1 MDIDAIGVFFRWLHV
16 FTACVVIGCAVFL
29 RLLLPLGLRGLA
41 ASDAEIVFLRCRR
54 AFKFVAH
61 AGIALFLI
69 SGIYNYIQ
77 ARHDYNNWAHPA
89 LTHALFGIHVLLAL
103 VAWTIMLIFLAGR
116 EPRPF
121 IKTWTKVNLV
131 ILALTVAAA
140 STLKFAHQA
149 AHDHP
154 LARSSSIQK

>member
-1 MDIDAIGVFFRWLHV
+1 MHIDAIGVFFRWLHV
-16 FTACVVIGCAVFL
+16 LTACVVIGSAVFL
-29 RLLLPLGLRGLA
+29 RLLLPYGLRGLA
-41 ASDAEIVFLRCRR
+41 PSDAEIVFLRCRR

-61 AGIALFLI
+61 SGIALFLI
-69 SGIYNYIQ
+69 SGIYNYLQ
-77 ARHDYNNWAHPA
+77 ARHDYKNWANPA
-89 LTHALFGIHVLLAL
+89 LTHGLFGVHVLLAL

-116 EPRPF
+116 EPRAS
-121 IKTWTKVNLV
+121 IRAWTKVNLV

-154 LARSSSIQK
+154 LDRAVVQK